1 MNRTIKML
9 ITLLSSL
16 LLLSIFFGLYN
27 QHVASTLRNEL
38 DNDYKRILF
47 QMHTTIDN
55 NNDKELLILEL
66 LKFNS
71 QLDVLGTYTSYNNNR
86 NSLSMYTKHL
96 NNYFTNFLILIEKRS
111 IEELQ
116 SLSTSFYNLSKDP
129 SNITHINTLLYKT
142 TNVNY
147 K

>member
-1 MNRTIKML
+1 MTQTKKML
-9 ITLLSSL
+9 IALLSSL
-16 LLLSIFFGLYN
+16 LLLSVIFGIYS

-142 TNVNY
+142 TNVDY